1 MIHWLAVAAIVFAA
15 AYIFALTYEKEPEQ
29 VSTNNQ
35 VQEQI
40 KE

>member
-1 MIHWLAVAAIVFAA
+1 MIHWLAIM

-29 VSTNNQ
+29 VSNNNQ